1 MPREVTHHYVDPLA
15 QVWLGAARRIG
26 LRVVRTPDAYAAT
39 DGAGTLAIGADAA
52 LDADDSLAQMIFHE
66 LCHSLVEG
74 EAAFHRPD
82 WGMDNTG
89 PDHDWREHACL
100 RVQWVLAGRHGLRA
114 VFAPTTEFRAFWN
127 RLAGDVLADRT
138 ELSVPAA
145 IAGLRRVALPP
156 WAPAL
161 EHALAA
167 TAQIAAAAAAFSRDD
182 APASPPGP
190 HAGPSHDRAAWTA
203 ASPVSADPRVEVT
216 DGPQGSP
223 APGAPSR
230 AAPPPRA
237 QEPAPASRSLWLGFV
252 APPSPHPTGLP
263 ARADDA
269 PEATCGACA
278 WRDRA
283 RCRQAGARID
293 PAWPACERFEAALDC
308 QTCGACCRA
317 AYHSV
322 EVARRDPVV
331 KARPEMIVDRGGY
344 LEVRRNGDRCAALA
358 GGVVEHGAIT
368 RYHCTM
374 YDDRPRTCRE
384 FTLGSAHCLT
394 ARRRVGLSL

>member
-1 MPREVTHHYVDPLA
+1 VTHRYLDPLA

-26 LRVVRTPDAYAAT
+26 LGVVRTPDAYAAT
-39 DGAGTLAIGADAA
+39 DGRGTLAIGGDAA

-74 EAAFHRPD
+74 EASFARAD

-114 VFAPTTEFRAFWN
+114 VFAPTTDFRAFWDQ
-127 RLAGDVLADRT
+127 LAGDVLADRSDP
-138 ELSVPAA
+138 SVGAA

-161 EHALAA
+161 EDALTAS
-167 TAQIAAAAAAFSRDD
+167 AQIAAAAARFASA
-182 APASPPGP
+182 APVAAEPPPGP
-190 HAGPSHDRAAWTA
+190 APPAGTA
-203 ASPVSADPRVEVT
+203 A
-216 DGPQGSP
+216 
-223 APGAPSR
+223 APL
-230 AAPPPRA
+230 
-237 QEPAPASRSLWLGFV
+237 RSLWLG
-252 APPSPHPTGLP
+252 ATSPPARHPTGLP
-263 ARADDA
+263 AGAA
-269 PEATCGACA
+269 GATCGACA
-278 WRDRA
+278 WRA
-283 RCRQAGARID
+283 GTRCRQAGARVD
-293 PAWPACERFEAALDC
+293 PAWPSCERFEAALDC

-331 KARPEMIVDRGGY
+331 KAQPAMIVDRGSY
-344 LEVRRNGDRCAALA
+344 LEVRRTGDRCAALE
-358 GGVVEHGAIT
+358 GGVIAHGALA
-368 RYHCTM
+368 RYHCTI
-374 YDDRPRTCRE
+374 YEDRPRTCRD